1 MSAGGTSAHRAQ
13 SEIRIKNL
21 FSALCSEEEAE
32 RIAKEV
38 AECFGSIDALFAT
51 PEEVRQK
58 VFENL
63 DIAGKKGGM
72 DLF

>member
-1 MSAGGTSAHRAQ
+1 MSAGETSAHRAQ

-51 PEEVRQK
+51 PEEVVRAMCQK
-58 VFENL
+58 SKIISE
-63 DIAGKKGGM
+63 KH
-72 DLF
+72 LFLLY